1 MVHHPAMK
9 AYSVDLKEKI
19 AAAVGRGMSKAQAAR
34 TFLLAWG
41 ATRMIFIRRG
51 TGRELSAIVLV
62 LRTSC
67 VLRTSWS

>member
-1 MVHHPAMK
+1 MEGF
-9 AYSVDLKEKI
+9 YSGEMMEGWHALGWLWVLI
-19 AAAVGRGMSKAQAAR
+19 PSLMWVVLLG
-34 TFLLAWG
+34 LLAWG